1 MDSGEKKILCYC
13 GGGLCCFGLLLMI
26 ILIPV
31 SIKNVAHD
39 EYAIRYDDLTNQI
52 HTDVYEE
59 GKYVCTPQT
68 TMFVYPNTIQKLS
81 LDFDCLSSNG
91 IEMYVEVDI
100 QYQIP
105 IDQVFIIFDEFG
117 EAKNQL
123 SYLKLIA
130 ADSVRDS
137 CGRYSAQNFYQE
149 RGVIQTTI
157 LDDMVITARKA
168 KSHVNITN
176 VVLSNFEFPSG
187 LDAAI
192 KDKRASENDIEIA
205 DNERAGALTEANTTL
220 LIAYTGA
227 EKLEIEAAA
236 EVAAVLAEA
245 NAKATSIVQ
254 VWENRQSVYK
264 SIKDAMDM
272 TSTEFVYQYLT
283 SVVLQTADDPIT
295 TLD

>member
-1 MDSGEKKILCYC
+1 
-13 GGGLCCFGLLLMI
+13 
-26 ILIPV
+26 
-31 SIKNVAHD
+31 
-39 EYAIRYDDLTNQI
+39 
-52 HTDVYEE
+52 
-59 GKYVCTPQT
+59 
-68 TMFVYPNTIQKLS
+68 
-81 LDFDCLSSNG
+81 
-91 IEMYVEVDI
+91 MYIEVDI

-105 IDQVFIIFDEFG
+105 IGEVFEIFDEFG
-117 EAKNQL
+117 ENKQLL

-137 CGRYSAQNFYQE
+137 CGRYSAQDFYQD
-149 RGVIQTTI
+149 RSGIQTTMQK
-157 LDDMVITARKA
+157 DMNTTATEAR
-168 KSHVNITN
+168 SHVNIEN
-176 VVLSNFEFPSG
+176 VVLSNFEFPTG

-205 DNERAGALTEANTTL
+205 DNERAGAITEANTTL
-220 LIAYTGA
+220 IVAETQA
-227 EKLEIEAAA
+227 EKLEIEAQA

-264 SIKDAMDM
+264 SIKEAMNM

-295 TLD
+295 TLE